1 MKFHKF
7 LNVILIVLVILIL
20 TACVTTI
27 KTDHIPEVTGKS
39 QIIVIY
45 FTASNCSHCIKWE
58 ENNKGFFASDESK
71 FIAFHTIRREYYEEP
86 VNKAALPDHLQ
97 WVLEQTKITYAP
109 TFIVIVDRN
118 ILLQT
123 YKWDKEVLPLIK
135 ELVSLKKVALKKA
148 NE

>member
-1 MKFHKF
+1 M
-7 LNVILIVLVILIL
+7 
-20 TACVTTI
+20 ACAPTTI

-45 FTASNCSHCIKWE
+45 FAASDCPYCIKWE
-58 ENNKGFFASDESK
+58 ENNKGFLESDESK
-71 FIAFHTIRREYYEEP
+71 FIAFHAIRREYFVEP
-86 VNKAALPDHLQ
+86 LNKGALPDDLQ
-97 WVLEQTKITYAP
+97 WVLEQTKVTGTP

-123 YKWDKEVLPLIK
+123 SKWDEEVLPLIK
-135 ELVSLKKVALKKA
+135 ELVSLKKASLKKV